1 MENKNERLRVLNP
14 ESTCLAL
21 EAPLSDRKEFEE
33 HVDGLPKAERELAK
47 EATRCADLCRYF
59 SEKRMEIPPHIVRQM
74 RQSRTLA
81 LAEQLE
87 QLREINS
94 ELMEYVHSVSEDSEF
109 RM

>member
-1 MENKNERLRVLNP
+1 MENKNERLRVLNL
-14 ESTCLAL
+14 ESTCLPL
-21 EAPLSDRKEFEE
+21 EAPLYDRKEFEE
-33 HVDGLPKAERELAK
+33 HVDGLPEAERELAK

-59 SEKRMEIPPHIVRQM
+59 SEKRMEVPPHIVRQM
-74 RQSRTLA
+74 RRARTLD

-94 ELMEYVHSVSEDSEF
+94 ELMEYMHSVSEDSEF